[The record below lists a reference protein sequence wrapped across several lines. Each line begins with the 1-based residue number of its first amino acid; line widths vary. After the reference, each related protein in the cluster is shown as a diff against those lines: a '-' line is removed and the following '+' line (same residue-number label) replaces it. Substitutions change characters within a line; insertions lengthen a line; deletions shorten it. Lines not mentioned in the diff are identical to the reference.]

1 MKAGGS
7 NQCKKEKI
15 KKTQNSKKKL
25 LTIKARRRKI
35 QKRRKKSKIKTA
47 HNEGGDC
54 SNERKNEDTSIWSSN
69 NHCRSSE
76 EKKHI
81 FNSSILTNMLIWFW
95 SSQDLGLKLT
105 AIVTVSISSIFQ
117 LLSQEVSYEPI
128 LALQQVL
135 KLNQQI
141 IRYKLIL

>member
-76 EKKHI
+76 KKTQ
-81 FNSSILTNMLIWFW
+81 LY
-95 SSQDLGLKLT
+95 
-105 AIVTVSISSIFQ
+105 FQ
-117 LLSQEVSYEPI
+117 LLDFDKYVDLVLVI
-128 LALQQVL
+128 LGPRP
-135 KLNQQI
+135 QI
-141 IRYKLIL
+141 DCYCNCFQIFNFDLAP